1 MHPKKNRSAVTT
13 VGNDRKD
20 QINTVPRVSLNLTP
34 ELSSAGSSQSKVKQK
49 AKQFGDDNR
58 VLRLFRGSN

>member
-1 MHPKKNRSAVTT
+1 MHPKKNRSGVTT

-49 AKQFGDDNR
+49 AKQFGR
-58 VLRLFRGSN
+58 